1 MACFLVPAAEAIVT
15 TIVTK
20 VVKSTEKEEKVKI
33 SLSDGT
39 VEEVK
44 KVKFSAKLKWLSN
57 LLWGGSALL
66 AFEHI
71 WHGEVVPFFPFL
83 SSRVHAALRRRRKE
97 SKRPYQLALLYASIT
112 SARRWSFCRALSNCS
127 LDLTCKVVMMLH
139 VLFLLIFTAR
149 AVRGM
154 PIMTGAPSR
163 SIMSVENRV

>member
-1 MACFLVPAAEAIVT
+1 MACFLVPVAEAIVT

-20 VVKSTEKEEKVKI
+20 VVKSTEKEEKVKVY
-33 SLSDGT
+33 LSDGT

-83 SSRVHAALRRRRKE
+83 TAVQNGETADMLAEMSSAGVTMAVLVTAVWVCMLIV
-97 SKRPYQLALLYASIT
+97 SSIIE
-112 SARRWSFCRALSNCS
+112 
-127 LDLTCKVVMMLH
+127 K
-139 VLFLLIFTAR
+139 R
-149 AVRGM
+149 AVREVKL
-154 PIMTGAPSR
+154 SR
-163 SIMSVENRV
+163 EAL

>member
-20 VVKSTEKEEKVKI
+20 VVKSTEKEEKVKV

-83 SSRVHAALRRRRKE
+83 TAVQNGETADMLAEMSSAGVTMAVLVTAVWVCMLIV
-97 SKRPYQLALLYASIT
+97 SSIIE
-112 SARRWSFCRALSNCS
+112 
-127 LDLTCKVVMMLH
+127 K
-139 VLFLLIFTAR
+139 R
-149 AVRGM
+149 AVREVKL
-154 PIMTGAPSR
+154 SR
-163 SIMSVENRV
+163 EAL